1 MPPAGELPLDV
12 GPAQPAV
19 GLNGEVSQVP
29 VDRVHG
35 TLPLGGWLS
44 TARGPSGM

>member
-1 MPPAGELPLDV
+1 MPPIAELPPDV
-12 GPAQPAV
+12 SPAQAAV

-35 TLPLGGWLS
+35 SSPS
-44 TARGPSGM
+44 QRSFFTARGPSGM